1 MFVAMG
7 DPLYPS
13 QYERIPNYE
22 GFTPQSAVSSF
33 NLPLIYDSTLTT
45 PVSLGADSPVL
56 ASKPASS
63 TIHWGRE
70 QSQMN
75 YPMRDNRA
83 IFSHNQNNNRMK
95 SNAKDSTL
103 SLQVPQSLNGDHG
116 LGFPTYNMFDSPQIP
131 CPPTPYFGS
140 FGVSGAQVAS
150 PTPSLPSNVH
160 SASQLSSASTPSMHH
175 SIPLGQNNAPI
186 LIAPTPGQL
195 RPSKRSHD
203 SPIKTEQQHHGMP
216 YHSRPLQQHEQSPNH
231 FNPPIKR
238 ESPPLSLSSQKRRK
252 QSDPMTPVFNQPH
265 RMPSSDA
272 SAVEFHGS
280 QSRFKPLA
288 GNTQS
293 PQPVMTE
300 EEEFL
305 IHLRKDR
312 EPKPDWKTTV
322 EEFKAHTGKEFR
334 IPALQM
340 RYSRLNERLR
350 VWSAKD
356 INALTRSKAEF
367 EKSKWE
373 SVANGMM
380 KYDCEVKWSARAC
393 QQKYAELNPEELDEA
408 PLELSP
414 DPEAYSEVGRH
425 NSYVNIGV
433 QEYGMARQGHHH
445 QQQHPQQQ
453 RQRVTPEG
461 KSSREQSADVRVEN
475 YKNIQV
481 DANNQL
487 QLLRQ
492 QQQQQ
497 LLSKRMQLGQ
507 QQQEQQQHWGMGGQ
521 Q

>member
-22 GFTPQSAVSSF
+22 GFTPQSAVCDLYHSNLSHDRDGLGILYSQYDQVSSF

-56 ASKPASS
+56 ASKPAASS
-63 TIHWGRE
+63 IHWGRE

-103 SLQVPQSLNGDHG
+103 SLQVPQDLNGDNNG

-140 FGVSGAQVAS
+140 FGVSGAPVTS
-150 PTPSLPSNVH
+150 PTPSLPSNAH

-203 SPIKTEQQHHGMP
+203 SPIKTEQHHGMQYP
-216 YHSRPLQQHEQSPNH
+216 SRPLHPHEQSPNH

-238 ESPPLSLSSQKRRK
+238 ESPPLSQSSQKRRK
-252 QSDPMTPVFNQPH
+252 QSDPMTPLFNQNP
-265 RMPSSDA
+265 RMPSADA
-272 SAVEFHGS
+272 SHAEYHGS
-280 QSRFKPLA
+280 QSRFKPL

-293 PQPVMTE
+293 PQAVMTE

-305 IHLRKDR
+305 MHLREGR
-312 EPKPDWKTTV
+312 EPKPDWKTTML
-322 EEFKAHTGKEFR
+322 EFNEHTGKEFR

-340 RYSRLNERLR
+340 RYTRLRERRR

-356 INALTRSKAEF
+356 
-367 EKSKWE
+367 
-373 SVANGMM
+373 V
-380 KYDCEVKWSARAC
+380 SAA
-393 QQKYAELNPEELDEA
+393 
-408 PLELSP
+408 
-414 DPEAYSEVGRH
+414 
-425 NSYVNIGV
+425 
-433 QEYGMARQGHHH
+433 
-445 QQQHPQQQ
+445 QQHS
-453 RQRVTPEG
+453 E
-461 KSSREQSADVRVEN
+461 DVV
-475 YKNIQV
+475 
-481 DANNQL
+481 A
-487 QLLRQ
+487 
-492 QQQQQ
+492 
-497 LLSKRMQLGQ
+497 
-507 QQQEQQQHWGMGGQ
+507 WGDDGFQGGVMMN
-521 Q
+521 

>member
-22 GFTPQSAVSSF
+22 GFTPQSAVCDLYHSNLSQDRDGLGILYSQYDQVSSF

-56 ASKPASS
+56 ASKSAASS
-63 TIHWGRE
+63 MHWGRE
-70 QSQMN
+70 QSQTN

-103 SLQVPQSLNGDHG
+103 SLQVPQALNGDNNG

-140 FGVSGAQVAS
+140 FGVSGAPVTS
-150 PTPSLPSNVH
+150 PTPSPPSNAH

-203 SPIKTEQQHHGMP
+203 SPIKTEQQHH
-216 YHSRPLQQHEQSPNH
+216 
-231 FNPPIKR
+231 
-238 ESPPLSLSSQKRRK
+238 
-252 QSDPMTPVFNQPH
+252 PMTPLFNQSQ

-272 SAVEFHGS
+272 SHSEYHGS
-280 QSRFKPLA
+280 QSRFKPL

-293 PQPVMTE
+293 PHVVMTE

-305 IHLRKDR
+305 MHLREGR
-312 EPKPDWKTTV
+312 EPKPDWKTTMI
-322 EEFKAHTGKEFR
+322 EFNEHTGKEFR

-340 RYSRLNERLR
+340 RYTRLRERRR

-356 INALTRSKAEF
+356 
-367 EKSKWE
+367 
-373 SVANGMM
+373 V
-380 KYDCEVKWSARAC
+380 SAA
-393 QQKYAELNPEELDEA
+393 
-408 PLELSP
+408 
-414 DPEAYSEVGRH
+414 
-425 NSYVNIGV
+425 
-433 QEYGMARQGHHH
+433 
-445 QQQHPQQQ
+445 QQHS
-453 RQRVTPEG
+453 E
-461 KSSREQSADVRVEN
+461 DVV
-475 YKNIQV
+475 
-481 DANNQL
+481 A
-487 QLLRQ
+487 
-492 QQQQQ
+492 
-497 LLSKRMQLGQ
+497 
-507 QQQEQQQHWGMGGQ
+507 WGDDGFRGGVMMN
-521 Q
+521 